1 MNALKF
7 FSEPNLWL
15 YKASEEFLRKMLKPS
30 TDFVGTFMRL
40 LSIVIPPTQKPF
52 MY

>member
-7 FSEPNLWL
+7 SRPNLRL
-15 YKASEEFLRKMLKPS
+15 YKASEEFLRSILTPS
-30 TDFVGTFMRL
+30 ADFVGTSMRL
-40 LSIVIPPTQKPF
+40 LSIVIPPTQKPI